1 MRSFGDSINSLA
13 SSSWRLTEDNVLET
27 AKSLADTVKKN
38 PDATVIYK
46 LFDSSVYFASGAP
59 GELALPKR

>member
-13 SSSWRLTEDNVLET
+13 SSSWRLTEDNVLAT
-27 AKSLADTVKKN
+27 AKSLAVAVKKN
-38 PDATVIYK
+38 LDATVIYQ